1 MRSGDLAVALVF
13 AAIGAIAGAVA
24 GDNLAFRAP
33 LAAPLVFVV
42 PGYSVTAAL
51 FPRPLDWADWL
62 LLTPALAIAVAVLGG
77 LFLNVTPWGLSAA
90 SWAVLLFLV
99 TVIACAVAAWRR
111 RRIVA
116 VSPSPA
122 QAYGSSLRPRQVLAF
137 SAAAL
142 VAGVAIWLARQP
154 VPQQPEQGYALLWAL
169 PDPAGQ
175 PAGVRVGVQSLQPTP
190 ERYDLRIVADGQT
203 LQQLSIDLQPVAT
216 WEADISLATPTS
228 GTVEAQL
235 YRAAAPDVVYRRAF
249 VRLGS

>member
-1 MRSGDLAVALVF
+1 MRSGDLIVAVVF
-13 AAIGAIAGAVA
+13 AAIGTIVGTLA

-33 LAAPLVFVV
+33 LAAPLVFVA

-51 FPRPLDWADWL
+51 FPRPLDWADWV
-62 LLTPALAIAVAVLGG
+62 LLTPSLAIAVVVLGG
-77 LFLNVTPWGLSAA
+77 LFLNVTPWGLSAS

-111 RRIVA
+111 RRTVA
-116 VSPSPA
+116 VSLPQA
-122 QAYGSSLRPRQVLAF
+122 QAYGSLRPRQVLAF
-137 SAAAL
+137 TAAAL
-142 VAGVAIWLARQP
+142 VTGVAIWLARQP

-175 PAGVRVGVQSLQPTP
+175 QAGVHVGVQSLQPTL

-203 LQQLSIDLQPVAT
+203 LQQLSIDLQPAET

-235 YRAAAPDVVYRRAF
+235 YRAAAPDVAYRRAF